1 MTLDQAQQNTS
12 ESEDKL
18 ADKIQQFSI
27 MRTTLEDNAKDAKK
41 RNNNLESVNVELK
54 NNNAEL
60 INQITVI
67 TTEKQNA
74 VEKLTQLE
82 TDVQTWKVK

>member
-12 ESEDKL
+12 DSEDKL
-18 ADKIQQFSI
+18 TDKIQQFSI